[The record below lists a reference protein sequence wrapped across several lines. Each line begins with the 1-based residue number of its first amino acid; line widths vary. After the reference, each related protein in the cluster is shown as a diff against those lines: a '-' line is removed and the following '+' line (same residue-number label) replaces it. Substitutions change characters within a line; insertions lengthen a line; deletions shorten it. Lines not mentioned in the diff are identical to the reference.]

1 MNIGFKPNNH
11 INKKKLNQSGEDMT
25 SRQAT
30 LSNSKNNNFNN
41 QKSPSFKARFTDID
55 KILTSV
61 ETEIGPAFKE
71 MFIDS
76 LNQANSAKKP
86 MLSYDKAKGILDI
99 NDKSPLKRAID
110 LAVYPVTAFP
120 LDIVNA
126 TIGKLKHIP
135 GLKGLEKI
143 AETPLLKNRS
153 MEHENI
159 ANISAIENFIAK
171 HNEFDTKKR
180 ALIKSQEVTKDEAEK
195 KKIGKEIEKLEEKYK
210 DSMVSDTSSSFD
222 LAKGNYDSTVERGI
236 TRAVTGIIPAFF
248 LANDAYNL
256 SIYMNDDKKVAKE
269 AKKKRFNQEVARI
282 GLTAGLTYGI
292 LKIFSKSSNKSA
304 ALTAWLITAVTFA
317 SEVVGRQMVGTPV
330 LPVSEQKAK
339 QIANDRKQKKSKHID
354 AKLQDE
360 NTLKDT
366 AIEAKKPT
374 QISQQ
379 PTIEAKKSEKKHI
392 LTMENALK
400 GLGGLV
406 VLGLAQDKLFKIGS
420 VKKFAGDIGNY
431 YTNFLQKD
439 KKIKSSE
446 FKAML
451 EHIEN
456 SGLKPLA
463 EKYQKIVD
471 DIKTKGNLPYEQQ
484 ELVSKK
490 IEDLVN
496 KKFAETYPKQEF
508 AILDTKFVEDTKNGI
523 RKQLEK
529 ADVKKSIIAE
539 LGLTEDSEYIHLGRV
554 EHKVK
559 TIIVDQILM
568 FPVRFAWTILSAPY
582 DKIVKPLAKYIGDC
596 PPGPKEKKG
605 GPTKDFINIWNN
617 YEKML
622 KKAKK
627 AGIDKTPDFSKKFT
641 DELKKKALSSMNTET
656 KSGISNA
663 DLSALIKNAA
673 STTTSAFL
681 IVDNY
686 NMVMVD
692 SEGKDKDLAAQKTK
706 ERGIQRLV
714 RIIYGAFIIKLC
726 NNIFSGPYNGSLLG
740 AQTVNASQTYLIE
753 TLERKSVGLKTGE
766 SNKNDIIKLEN
777 ENLQA
782 TGLKGGYFRAMAK
795 LTGHKGMSA
804 EAESVKKKAQIA

>member
-1 MNIGFKPNNH
+1 
-11 INKKKLNQSGEDMT
+11 MT

-86 MLSYDKAKGILDI
+86 MLSYDKGKGILDI
-99 NDKSPLKRAID
+99 NDQSPLKRAID

-153 MEHENI
+153 LEHENI
-159 ANISAIENFIAK
+159 ANISAIENFITK
-171 HNEFDTKKR
+171 HNEFDGKKR
-180 ALIKSQEVTKDEAEK
+180 ALSQLREETKNEAEK
-195 KKIGKEIEKLEEKYK
+195 IKISKEIEKLEEKYK
-210 DSMVSDTSSSFD
+210 DSMVPDTSSSSD
-222 LAKGNYDSTVERGI
+222 PAKGNYDSTVERGI

-420 VKKFAGDIGNY
+420 VKKFAGDVGNY
-431 YTNFLQKD
+431 YTKFLQKD

-446 FKAML
+446 FKVML
-451 EHIEN
+451 EHLEN

-463 EKYQKIVD
+463 EKYRKIVND
-471 DIKTKGNLPYEQQ
+471 MTAKGNFPKAQLELIDKKLN
-484 ELVSKK
+484 ELVDKK
-490 IEDLVN
+490 L
-496 KKFAETYPKQEF
+496 AEQYTKEELKTLD
-508 AILDTKFVEDTKNGI
+508 AKILEDTKNSI
-523 RKQLEK
+523 KKQLQ
-529 ADVKKSIIAE
+529 KSDAQKTIISK
-539 LGLTEDSEYIHLGRV
+539 LGLTEDSEYINLGRV

-627 AGIDKTPDFSKKFT
+627 AGIDKTPDFTKKFT

-777 ENLQA
+777 ENLKA